1 MNHQKYVEPPAFD
14 LDAIFKESVPHNPL
28 IFVLSAGVDP
38 TKMLRECASN
48 NGMGEKFGSIAL
60 GQGQAPFATRMID
73 TGIEEGNWVFLAN
86 CHLMTSWMPALEK
99 IVDDLSSRNPHED
112 FRLWLSSSPN
122 PKFPIAI
129 LQQGL
134 KMTTEPPRGMKANLL
149 RMYNTVSDEQFH
161 ACKNKPSAYKRM
173 LFGLCFFHAALLER
187 KKFLAL
193 GWAVVYDFNDAD
205 FEICESLLTNLLE
218 AYDDIPFDALRYL
231 TAEANYGGRVT
242 DDWDRRLLITYMA
255 QYYAQ
260 ETVEVDNHKM
270 CATPEFFV
278 PDDGSIKS
286 YKEFIRNLPVK
297 DVPET
302 FGQHSNAEIASQ
314 ITDTT
319 DMLATLLS
327 LSSGSSAAGGI
338 SKEEQVDKIAEGMIA
353 GFPPNVD
360 LYTITLAKEDDPS
373 ALNVVLL
380 QEIERYNILL
390 TLVRNSLV
398 NLRKGIKGLVVMS
411 ADLDVVFNN
420 LLAGS
425 VPPVWLKSYPSM
437 KPLGPWMRDLSE
449 RIDQLNE
456 WGNGQYPKVYWM
468 GGFTYPTG
476 FLTAVLQTT
485 ARKSQIGIDQLAWEF
500 SPLQWEE
507 KDVPAGAKDGVYV
520 KGLYL
525 QGAGWDLDN
534 QCLREPQPMELI
546 VNMPIFWFKPAEVK
560 KKAPKGVYQCPT
572 YLYPTRTGSRERP
585 SFTIVVDLKMGAS
598 EPEHWIKRGTALLL
612 SLETGEDLTKF

>member
-1 MNHQKYVEPPAFD
+1 M
-14 LDAIFKESVPHNPL
+14 
-28 IFVLSAGVDP
+28 
-38 TKMLRECASN
+38 
-48 NGMGEKFGSIAL
+48 
-60 GQGQAPFATRMID
+60 
-73 TGIEEGNWVFLAN
+73 
-86 CHLMTSWMPALEK
+86 
-99 IVDDLSSRNPHED
+99 
-112 FRLWLSSSPN
+112 
-122 PKFPIAI
+122 
-129 LQQGL
+129 
-134 KMTTEPPRGMKANLL
+134 L

-260 ETVEVDNHKM
+260 ETVEADNHKL

-338 SKEEQVDKIAEGMIA
+338 SKEEQVDKIAEGMISELGIECKCIFHVDFA
-353 GFPPNVD
+353 GRC
-360 LYTITLAKEDDPS
+360 PS
-373 ALNVVLL
+373 
-380 QEIERYNILL
+380 
-390 TLVRNSLV
+390 
-398 NLRKGIKGLVVMS
+398 
-411 ADLDVVFNN
+411 
-420 LLAGS
+420 
-425 VPPVWLKSYPSM
+425 
-437 KPLGPWMRDLSE
+437 LSQ
-449 RIDQLNE
+449 R
-456 WGNGQYPKVYWM
+456 
-468 GGFTYPTG
+468 F
-476 FLTAVLQTT
+476 
-485 ARKSQIGIDQLAWEF
+485 
-500 SPLQWEE
+500 
-507 KDVPAGAKDGVYV
+507 
-520 KGLYL
+520 
-525 QGAGWDLDN
+525 
-534 QCLREPQPMELI
+534 
-546 VNMPIFWFKPAEVK
+546 
-560 KKAPKGVYQCPT
+560 
-572 YLYPTRTGSRERP
+572 
-585 SFTIVVDLKMGAS
+585 
-598 EPEHWIKRGTALLL
+598 
-612 SLETGEDLTKF
+612 